1 MLGFIKKLFG
11 SGQKAVDQAAELS
24 HQAVDAT
31 KDMAQAGAKMVDD
44 TAQATAE
51 IMEKST
57 DAALKAGEQVVEATN
72 ELGSQALE
80 TTKDAVSASVEAGTE
95 MVDQAVRQAKD
106 AADAGAQ
113 MATQIQETG
122 QEIVAETVDQ
132 AASAVEA
139 AVSAT
144 AGVVA
149 GATGAAV
156 AGVKTMVSGDVP
168 TPAEP
173 APFLDRDEFVLP
185 RSENVDQAITHIKAQ
200 AGKEGVAMGLRIF
213 EYAIAG
219 ASAFDLRVDRE
230 LLAIAS
236 LFSQTGENAGEQ
248 AYAFCIKH
256 GMWEALAEKVKE
268 AIEAHTSGL
277 KAEDLE
283 TRALALGVLAES
295 HQGAVPYVHVAT
307 AAETARRHT

>member
-57 DAALKAGEQVVEATN
+57 DVALKAGEQVVEATN

-80 TTKDAVSASVEAGTE
+80 TTKDAMSASVEAGT
-95 MVDQAVRQAKD
+95 
-106 AADAGAQ
+106 Q

-149 GATGAAV
+149 GATGATI

-185 RSENVDQAITHIKAQ
+185 RSENVDQAIAHIKAQ

-268 AIEAHTSGL
+268 AIEAHSSGL
-277 KAEDLE
+277 QAEDLE
-283 TRALALGVLAES
+283 TRALALGVLAEN